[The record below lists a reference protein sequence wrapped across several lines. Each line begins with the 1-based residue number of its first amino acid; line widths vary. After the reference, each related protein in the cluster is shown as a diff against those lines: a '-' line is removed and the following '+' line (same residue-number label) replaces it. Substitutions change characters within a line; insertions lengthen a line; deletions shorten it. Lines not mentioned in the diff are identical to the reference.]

1 MGSGTA
7 VPLFSALTLPLRPVH
22 GKSAIDKASSFCIA
36 DVRQERRPMTR
47 KVKSVRVPE
56 ELESIDLSGIIREC
70 ERYLR
75 DIESATLLKTQGNIE
90 AAEALLKTRQFDL
103 GRKIGKKVLEAR
115 IRFADARR

>member
-1 MGSGTA
+1 
-7 VPLFSALTLPLRPVH
+7 
-22 GKSAIDKASSFCIA
+22 
-36 DVRQERRPMTR
+36 MTR

-56 ELESIDLSGIIREC
+56 ELESIDLSGIVREC